1 MKLKKEIDFKE
12 KEIHSSVVKIQAMKC
27 EVKAQC
33 TEITKLKKEIKYS
46 ATIENTNDAVIAANE
61 IIENLLTSVMREK
74 DEDYYYYSINQ
85 ELLSQRDS
93 LQQEVNQL
101 RTELEKKG
109 EESLEVKKEIKT
121 LKKQVAEYETR
132 LESVLAEYD
141 IKDRTLINLNQYVDD
156 LKLVIESLEKELVEK
171 TKQSMKTPRDGIS
184 EELISKKSKKYKEKK
199 MDSPEKEARTT
210 KKQ

>member
-1 MKLKKEIDFKE
+1 M
-12 KEIHSSVVKIQAMKC
+12 IQ
-27 EVKAQC
+27 
-33 TEITKLKKEIKYS
+33 
-46 ATIENTNDAVIAANE
+46 
-61 IIENLLTSVMREK
+61 
-74 DEDYYYYSINQ
+74 
-85 ELLSQRDS
+85 
-93 LQQEVNQL
+93 
-101 RTELEKKG
+101 G
-109 EESLEVKKEIKT
+109 EESLEFKKEIKT

-199 MDSPEKEARTT
+199 MDSPEEEQKLEQPKTST
-210 KKQ
+210 